1 MGFSMGLVVAS
12 LQRFGFGGSTAAP
25 NVLVVAPKIAVHRH
39 LLRRRPAITGSFRT
53 LRDAV
58 GGRRVGGR
66 FSRQCA
72 NRSPHCEAAIDQA
85 ALSKPS
91 NISDSSRDFWD
102 KEKNDGS
109 RD

>member
-1 MGFSMGLVVAS
+1 MGFSMGLVVAN
-12 LQRFGFGGSTAAP
+12 LRFGVGGPTAAP
-25 NVLVVAPKIAVHRH
+25 NAFVVAPNITVHGH
-39 LLRRRPAITGSFRT
+39 LLRGRPAITQSLRT

-72 NRSPHCEAAIDQA
+72 NRSRHCEAEIDQA

-91 NISDSSRDFWD
+91 NISDSSRDLWD
-102 KEKNDGS
+102 KEKDDGI